1 MSVCFAQFHP
11 NLLVGGSYSG
21 QIVLWDNRSRKRTPV
36 QKTPL
41 SASAHTVCV
50 ICFRGIHF
58 NNIFLTGKYLKR
70 NYDSNVL
77 DVDVKYL

>member
-41 SASAHTVCV
+41 SAAAHTVKQ
-50 ICFRGIHF
+50 
-58 NNIFLTGKYLKR
+58 NPYDPIFA
-70 NYDSNVL
+70 
-77 DVDVKYL
+77 